1 MRTAGKLADLSMALA
16 GRFTEHHA
24 MLCRLHLDRL
34 AVFDTAVSGLD
45 ERITARAVPW
55 RREQDL
61 LKSVPGSGHRVAGMA
76 GEIGPAPH
84 QWFSSHE
91 KLASWV
97 TLCPGTT
104 SPPASAS
111 TAGP

>member
-1 MRTAGKLADLSMALA
+1 MALA
-16 GRFTEHHA
+16 GRFTGHHA

-61 LKSVPGSGHRVAGMA
+61 LMSVPGFGDIVSQAWLA
-76 GEIGPAPH
+76 EIGPAPH
-84 QWFSSHE
+84 QWFSTCE

-97 TLCPGTT
+97 TLSPGEQHLRR
-104 SPPASAS
+104 PAQAR
-111 TAGP
+111 PDR